1 MSGPKRCMLLGKWRI
16 TQSDLWDKDYL
27 DLVEPAYIL
36 FEADGHGEVAFGAL
50 NAGLDLEYGKSIV
63 FFTWAGFDEM
73 DEVNGSGSAD
83 LNDDGTITIEYS
95 PIITATKPNSPP
107 EDGDSSTAC

>member
-1 MSGPKRCMLLGKWRI
+1 MLLGKWRI

-36 FEADGHGEVAFGAL
+36 FKKDGHGEVAFGAL

-63 FFTWAGFDEM
+63 FFNWAGFDEM
-73 DEVNGSGSAD
+73 DEVNGSGSAE
-83 LNDDGTITIEYS
+83 LNDDDTITIELAYHNGDEAEF
-95 PIITATKPNSPP
+95 TARRW
-107 EDGDSSTAC
+107 